1 MAGMICPVSS
11 STLPRISAALKQLNL
26 RNATGSVSVS
36 SAAWSSRA
44 FGQPLVQ
51 TSTQSRQFVCNALN
65 KDQLDKAKKFQLQ
78 ATEVLAELLKSSNVQ
93 STAAKLVD
101 SLTEEFFMVAS
112 TYFEMKEG
120 NAEVMKR
127 IEGVLEVAMAE
138 KGKTLRPEIQLMNK
152 LLNEKDQGK
161 RAETMR
167 SYSQYITD
175 SDGYFYELLQRMNND
190 VEGLKDSPKKQELLG
205 KIRTVTKEVKETGRA
220 FRKAK

>member
-1 MAGMICPVSS
+1 M
-11 STLPRISAALKQLNL
+11 
-26 RNATGSVSVS
+26 
-36 SAAWSSRA
+36 
-44 FGQPLVQ
+44 
-51 TSTQSRQFVCNALN
+51 CNALN

-112 TYFEMKEG
+112 TYFEMAKKEG